1 MGNSQV
7 KKHIEQAHKTGVCNL
22 TESSIVEF
30 PGELL
35 DSVLLKKIR
44 ALDLSSNKLPSIPP
58 AVESYEVLKSLIL
71 ENNKIRCIPDEIGK
85 LTKLEIL
92 NISKNLLTELPSTLC
107 HLKSLREMNASEN
120 ALRKFPTQLG
130 GLRNL
135 CHVNLAHNKITE
147 VPDGISSLEA
157 VEINLD
163 NNQISII
170 SEDISQCSKLKVLR
184 LEENCLDLAAFT
196 PHILKNSKF
205 STLTVNGNIF
215 DDRKFRN
222 LEGYDVYM
230 ERFTA
235 TKKKM

>member
-7 KKHIEQAHKTGVCNL
+7 KKHIELAQKTCVCNL
-22 TESSIVEF
+22 AQCDMTEF

-35 DSVLLKKIR
+35 DSTLLKKMK

-58 AVESYEVLKSLIL
+58 AVENYEVLKSLIL
-71 ENNKIRCIPDEIGK
+71 ENNKLRCIPDEIGK
-85 LTKLEIL
+85 LVKLEIL
-92 NISKNLLTELPSTLC
+92 NVSQNLLNSLPSTLC
-107 HLKSLREMNASEN
+107 HLKSLREINASKN
-120 ALRKFPTQLG
+120 SLQKFPTQLG

-135 CHVNLAHNKITE
+135 CHVNLAHNRITE
-147 VPDGISSLEA
+147 IPDGISSCEA

-163 NNQISII
+163 SNQISKL
-170 SEDISQCSKLKVLR
+170 SEEVSKCSKLKVLR
-184 LEENCLDLAAFT
+184 LEENCLALEAFT
-196 PHILKNSKF
+196 PHILKFSKF

-222 LEGYDVYM
+222 LEGYEVYM